1 MVDLHGGPATCKQ
14 SLLDS
19 ARAGNARTGSRWKTG
34 MSQYCKVFPYST
46 SDFPDNVRALQTRH
60 RSVAGPEYRLHSVL
74 MVIDP
79 LKQEATYDAQV
90 ATEKQKLAVYQYNE
104 VEVGRRRAPR
114 LNLPFVNNSEV
125 ISTTNLKW

>member
-1 MVDLHGGPATCKQ
+1 
-14 SLLDS
+14 
-19 ARAGNARTGSRWKTG
+19 
-34 MSQYCKVFPYST
+34 
-46 SDFPDNVRALQTRH
+46 
-60 RSVAGPEYRLHSVL
+60 